1 MCLGASVSAVARLTS
16 WPYRQLSRGHLQAVT
31 VTPSSGVRGQE
42 LLLLTQPT
50 GEKKIE
56 ESTEKLKNKS
66 KKIRYLEE

>member
-16 WPYRQLSRGHLQAVT
+16 WPYRQLSRGHLQAVA

-50 GEKKIE
+50 GEKKNRVYRKI
-56 ESTEKLKNKS
+56 LKNKS